1 MKNSKVIKA
10 GIGYTICNYML
21 KGLAFF
27 TVPIF
32 SRLLSTEDYGI
43 YNTFAAYESVMF
55 VLIGFTLQTSYKNA
69 RYKYGTV
76 EEGADKYYAFDSYVS
91 STMLLTIFSMIFWNF
106 LCYFFRNQLDELL
119 SIPWEL
125 LCALILYSFS
135 TAIIGCF
142 NVYISLEYRYKTFLA
157 ISLCNSIGNILLSI
171 VMILYVFPEK
181 RYMGRVLGTTILA
194 VIIALYILLRQFKT
208 ANPKINLEFWKWGLS
223 YSVPVMPHT
232 IGQVILSQFDRIMI
246 LKMVNAQ
253 RAGIYSFAYN
263 IYSIVYITAT
273 SLDHVWSPWFYKEL
287 QNGNEKKIQKYTT
300 LYTYGMLLFS
310 SCVMLGSVEIV
321 KLLGPKEYG
330 ESVLCVVPL
339 VAGGFF
345 TFLHMIPIAVEYYYE
360 KTKFIALGT
369 VSAALVNV
377 LLNWVFINRLGYVAA
392 SYTTFVTYFLYFM
405 FHYLLSIK
413 IHKKPFISGMTV
425 LIETFVILIMMAVSL
440 VLADKWYIRWG
451 LVFVI
456 CTVCMLIARRYFGLV
471 RKGFD

>member
-1 MKNSKVIKA
+1 MKNNKVIKA

-32 SRLLSTEDYGI
+32 SRILSTGDYGI

-55 VLIGFTLQTSYKNA
+55 VLIGCTLQTSYKNA
-69 RYKYGTV
+69 RYKYDT
-76 EEGADKYYAFDSYVS
+76 DDTFDSYVS
-91 STMLLTIFSMIFWNF
+91 STMLLTIFSMLFWNIMF
-106 LCYFFRNQLDELL
+106 YLFRNQISEFL

-142 NVYISLEYRYKTFLA
+142 NVYISLDYRYKTFLA

-171 VMILYVFPEK
+171 LMILYVFPEEG
-181 RYMGRVLGTTILA
+181 YMGRVLGTTIPAA
-194 VIIALYILLRQFKT
+194 VIALYILLRQFKI

-223 YSVPVMPHT
+223 YSLPVMPHT

-253 RAGIYSFAYN
+253 KAGIYSFAYN
-263 IYSIVYITAT
+263 IYSIVYITST
-273 SLDHVWSPWFYKEL
+273 SLDHVWSPWFYREMHK
-287 QNGNEKKIQKYTT
+287 GNENGIQRYTT
-300 LYTYGMLLFS
+300 MYSYGMLLFS

-360 KTKFIALGT
+360 KTKFIALCT
-369 VSAALVNV
+369 VSAALINV
-377 LLNWVFINRLGYVAA
+377 LLNWIFINRLGYVAA

-413 IHKKPFISGMTV
+413 IHKKPFISGRTV
-425 LIETFVILIMMAVSL
+425 IIETSAILIMMALAL
-440 VLADKWYIRWG
+440 VLADKWHIRWG
-451 LVFVI
+451 MIIVI
-456 CTVCMLIARRYFGLV
+456 CMVCMFVGYRYLSSV

>member
-1 MKNSKVIKA
+1 MKNNKVIKA

-32 SRLLSTEDYGI
+32 SRILSTGDYGI

-55 VLIGFTLQTSYKNA
+55 VLIGCTLQTSYKNA
-69 RYKYGTV
+69 RYKYDT
-76 EEGADKYYAFDSYVS
+76 DDTFDSYVS
-91 STMLLTIFSMIFWNF
+91 STMLLTIFSMLFWNIMF
-106 LCYFFRNQLDELL
+106 YLFRNQISEFL

-142 NVYISLEYRYKTFLA
+142 NVYISLDYRYKTFLA

-171 VMILYVFPEK
+171 LMILYVFPEEG
-181 RYMGRVLGTTILA
+181 YMGRVLGTTIPAA
-194 VIIALYILLRQFKT
+194 VIALYILLRQFKI

-223 YSVPVMPHT
+223 YSLPVMPHT

-253 RAGIYSFAYN
+253 KAGIYSFAYN
-263 IYSIVYITAT
+263 IYSIVYITST
-273 SLDHVWSPWFYKEL
+273 SLDHVWSPWFYREMHK
-287 QNGNEKKIQKYTT
+287 GNENGIQRYTT
-300 LYTYGMLLFS
+300 MYSYGMLLFS

-360 KTKFIALGT
+360 KTKFIALCT
-369 VSAALVNV
+369 VSAALINV

-413 IHKKPFISGMTV
+413 IHKKPFISGRTV
-425 LIETFVILIMMAVSL
+425 IIETSAILIMMALAL
-440 VLADKWYIRWG
+440 VLADKWHIRWG
-451 LVFVI
+451 MIIVI
-456 CTVCMLIARRYFGLV
+456 CMVCMFVGYRYLSSV